1 MENSAVFDRACLIQL
16 STSVWQGSR
25 MIDPSLMRR
34 INDNSDWLRGRKYL
48 IDPELLAPVRLVAG
62 RARKLLQKHAL
73 PFPVPS
79 VHLIPKESL
88 DTVDAQ
94 LSDLKTAFQAEVV
107 NFENQYVDARRQA
120 REILGELFDDA
131 DYPVDILP
139 RFGFTWRFLAVE
151 VPGKSTLL
159 SPEIYARE
167 KQKFQDMMAE
177 TRELAQTA
185 LREEF
190 AQVVESL
197 SRRLTADGGRPRMLT
212 PKMFERMSEFLDSL
226 DARNIFEDERLRD
239 LMVQARQL
247 IGSAASGDPGDNAF
261 IRRRVQNEMTRL
273 KNAVEEAVEE
283 LPRRRLRL
291 AV

>member
-1 MENSAVFDRACLIQL
+1 VSVCCSVSSIRT
-16 STSVWQGSR
+16 TSPTPVH
-25 MIDPSLMRR
+25 
-34 INDNSDWLRGRKYL
+34 INATGPDTHSH
-48 IDPELLAPVRLVAG
+48 LVAG
-62 RARKLLQKHAL
+62 RTRKLLQKHAL

-197 SRRLTADGGRPRMLT
+197 SRRLTAHA
-212 PKMFERMSEFLDSL
+212 
-226 DARNIFEDERLRD
+226 DAEDVRADERLFARPRPDVQDLLVAMPADFSFPSAHTAQAAAFALACAIMAGRD
-239 LMVQARQL
+239 VSTAAGLLVW
-247 IGSAASGDPGDNAF
+247 GSLSLTALLVGISRVYLQVHSISDVVAGAFLGAAWVLTLN
-261 IRRRVQNEMTRL
+261 RL
-273 KNAVEEAVEE
+273 LKWAAHCI
-283 LPRRRLRL
+283 
-291 AV
+291 